1 MRPSE
6 LHINVD
12 RKLNGAG
19 NIDCRKW
26 EDVYLMYISN
36 QCPADSISIK
46 GTLFLTDHG
55 SKVSIHWVPH
65 HDQDSSLSQEDRKG
79 YEIDIKD
86 MDFLVIRKAPCF
98 PCRGVYLSL
107 KSQKPYGPFEFR
119 KGGSSSFLRSLSTL
133 ADVRRCHDDE
143 NRYIV
148 RPRPQY
154 NFTSNYHL
162 PDPSARV
169 EAEGLIGSPFSG
181 QLGASLRN
189 IGIHVNSI
197 VSTILS
203 PNLIDENIAPNN
215 GSSEEYFAKCIAE
228 DLQKI
233 EAARLRTTDDEGGFA
248 VVERR
253 PNPIFLPPM
262 PTVQRSLP
270 LNMTQWKKSLDP
282 EGRVNRPENLREIIF
297 NGGIENDLKPIV
309 WKYLLGYYQ
318 WTYTAEEN
326 ERLKVEKSREY
337 HILKTFWKS
346 MSSDREARFALFR
359 DRKCFIDKDVPRTD
373 RKTDFYSDD
382 SHGNLTRLSD
392 ILITYTIYNMD
403 FGYFQGMNDLLALI
417 LYVIKDEEDSF
428 WCFVGLM
435 NRLESNF
442 NGELN
447 AVREQFN
454 QLFSLIEIVDPTFSE
469 YLESKSAKEMPFCFR
484 WLLIHFK
491 REFSYKDTMTLWE
504 AFWTDYRTKNFHIF
518 FAAAILLTQRDN
530 IMNRKYDANSILK
543 HVNELSMKI
552 PLEDSIIRATALL
565 GQLEQ
570 VSDSLPHSVQDIIHG
585 QSLATSR
592 HVNVYK
598 EENTSCTEHSS
609 SIYDYSPTLLN
620 EQLEVLMDN
629 EMFDPNKD
637 ITNQSILMIPSNSS
651 RQFF

>member
-1 MRPSE
+1 M
-6 LHINVD
+6 
-12 RKLNGAG
+12 NGAG

-162 PDPSARV
+162 PDPFVQNKRHFSSARV

>member
-1 MRPSE
+1 M
-6 LHINVD
+6 
-12 RKLNGAG
+12 NGAG
-19 NIDCRKW
+19 NSDCGKW
-26 EDVYLMYISN
+26 EDVYLMSISN
-36 QCPADSISIK
+36 QYPADSISIK

-98 PCRGVYLSL
+98 PCRGVYFAL
-107 KSQKPYGPFEFR
+107 KLQKPYGPFEFR
-119 KGGSSSFLRSLSTL
+119 RGGSSSFLQSLSSL

-148 RPRPQY
+148 RPRVQL
-154 NFTSNYHL
+154 NFASNYHL
-162 PDPSARV
+162 PDPSGRSGGV
-169 EAEGLIGSPFSG
+169 GGSGLVGSPFSG

-197 VSTILS
+197 VTNILS
-203 PNLIDENIAPNN
+203 PNLMDEFIAPNN
-215 GSSEEYFAKCIAE
+215 PSSEEYFSRCIAE

-233 EAARLRTTDDEGGFA
+233 EATRLRTTDDEGGFA
-248 VVERR
+248 VIERR
-253 PNPIFLPPM
+253 PTPIFLPPM
-262 PTVQRSLP
+262 PTVQRSAP
-270 LNMTQWKKSLDP
+270 LNMNQWKKSLDS

-297 NGGIENDLKPIV
+297 NGGIENDLRPIV

-337 HILKTFWKS
+337 HTLKTFWKS
-346 MSSDREARFALFR
+346 MSADREARFALFR

-373 RKTDFYSDD
+373 RKTDFYGDD
-382 SHGNLTRLSD
+382 SRGNLTRLSD

-417 LYVIKDEEDSF
+417 LYVINDEEDSF

-442 NGELN
+442 SGELN

-454 QLFSLIEIVDPTFSE
+454 QLFSIIEIVDPTFSE
-469 YLESKSAKEMPFCFR
+469 YLESKNAKEMPFCFR

-491 REFSYKDTMTLWE
+491 REFSYADIMTLWE

-518 FAAAILLTQRDN
+518 FAAAVLLMQRDN
-530 IMNRKYDANSILK
+530 IMNRKYDANCILK

-552 PLEDSIIRATALL
+552 PLEESLIRATALL
-565 GQLEQ
+565 AQLEQ
-570 VSDSLPHSVQDIIHG
+570 VADSLPHSVQDTIHG
-585 QSLATSR
+585 QSLAMSR
-592 HVNVYK
+592 HVIDHKQK
-598 EENTSCTEHSS
+598 ETSCTDYSS
-609 SIYDYSPTLLN
+609 SLYDYSPTLLN
-620 EQLEVLMDN
+620 EELEVLMGN
-629 EMFDPNKD
+629 EIFDLNKD
-637 ITNQSILMIPSNSS
+637 VTNQSILMIPSDGNSS
-651 RQFF
+651 KQFF

>member
-1 MRPSE
+1 M
-6 LHINVD
+6 
-12 RKLNGAG
+12 NGAG
-19 NIDCRKW
+19 NSECRKW
-26 EDVYLMYISN
+26 EDVYLMHISN
-36 QCPADSISIK
+36 QHPEDSVSIK

-79 YEIDIKD
+79 YEFDIRD
-86 MDFLVIRKAPCF
+86 MDFLVVRKAPCF
-98 PCRGVYLSL
+98 PCSGVYLSL
-107 KSQKPYGPFEFR
+107 KSRKHHGPFEFR
-119 KGGSSSFLRSLSTL
+119 KGGSKSFLLSLSSL
-133 ADVRRCHDDE
+133 ADVRRCPDDD

-148 RPRPQY
+148 KPRAQY
-154 NFTSNYHL
+154 NLTPNYHL
-162 PDPSARV
+162 PDPSERV
-169 EAEGLIGSPFSG
+169 VGEAGLVGTPFSG
-181 QLGASLRN
+181 QFGASLRN
-189 IGIHVNSI
+189 FGIHVNSI

-203 PNLIDENIAPNN
+203 PNFMDENLTPDN
-215 GSSEEYFAKCIAE
+215 GSSEEYLAKCIAE

-233 EAARLRTTDDEGGFA
+233 EATRLRTTDDEGGFA

-253 PNPIFLPPM
+253 PYPISLPPM
-262 PTVQRSLP
+262 PTVQRSPP

-297 NGGIENDLKPIV
+297 NGGIEDDLKPIV

-337 HILKTFWKS
+337 HMLKTFWIS
-346 MSSDREARFALFR
+346 MTPDREARFALFR

-373 RKTDFYSDD
+373 RKTDFYADD

-392 ILITYTIYNMD
+392 ILITYTVYNMD

-417 LYVIKDEEDSF
+417 LYVMKDEEDSF

-447 AVREQFN
+447 SVRQQFN
-454 QLFSLIEIVDPTFSE
+454 QLFSLIEIADPAFSE
-469 YLESKSAKEMPFCFR
+469 YLESKNAKEMPFCFR

-504 AFWTDYRTKNFHIF
+504 TFWTDYRTKNFHIF
-518 FAAAILLTQRDN
+518 FAAAILLMQRDN

-565 GQLEQ
+565 SQLEQ
-570 VSDSLPHSVQDIIHG
+570 VSDSLPNSVQDIIHG

-592 HVNVYK
+592 HVNDYQQK
-598 EENTSCTEHSS
+598 NTSCTEHSA

-620 EQLEVLMDN
+620 EELEVLMDN
-629 EMFDPNKD
+629 EMFDPNKNTTD
-637 ITNQSILMIPSNSS
+637 QSILMIPSNSG
-651 RQFF
+651 RQFFQ

>member
-1 MRPSE
+1 
-6 LHINVD
+6 
-12 RKLNGAG
+12 
-19 NIDCRKW
+19 
-26 EDVYLMYISN
+26 
-36 QCPADSISIK
+36 
-46 GTLFLTDHG
+46 
-55 SKVSIHWVPH
+55 
-65 HDQDSSLSQEDRKG
+65 
-79 YEIDIKD
+79 

-107 KSQKPYGPFEFR
+107 KSHKPYGPFQFR
-119 KGGSSSFLRSLSTL
+119 KGGSNSFLKSLSTL
-133 ADVRRCHDDE
+133 ADVTRCHDDE

-148 RPRPQY
+148 RPHSQY
-154 NFTSNYHL
+154 NFASNYHL
-162 PDPSARV
+162 PDTSVR
-169 EAEGLIGSPFSG
+169 AEGTGLVGSPFSG

-228 DLQKI
+228 DLQKM

-262 PTVQRSLP
+262 PIVQRSLP

-346 MSSDREARFALFR
+346 MSPDREARFSLFR

-454 QLFSLIEIVDPTFSE
+454 QLFSLIEIFDPTFSE

-543 HVNELSMKI
+543 VSLFYNNKSSE
-552 PLEDSIIRATALL
+552 IIT
-565 GQLEQ
+565 
-570 VSDSLPHSVQDIIHG
+570 
-585 QSLATSR
+585 
-592 HVNVYK
+592 
-598 EENTSCTEHSS
+598 
-609 SIYDYSPTLLN
+609 
-620 EQLEVLMDN
+620 
-629 EMFDPNKD
+629 
-637 ITNQSILMIPSNSS
+637 
-651 RQFF
+651 